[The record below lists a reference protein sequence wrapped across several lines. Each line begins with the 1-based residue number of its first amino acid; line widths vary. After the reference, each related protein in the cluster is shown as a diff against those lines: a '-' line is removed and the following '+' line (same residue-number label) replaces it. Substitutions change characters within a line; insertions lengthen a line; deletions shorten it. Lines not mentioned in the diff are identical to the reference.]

1 MVGIGTIMVSTGVL
15 SLHVA
20 VRWVV
25 VGIGTIMPSSRVLK
39 VDRGGGTL
47 GRESIRWLVGSVP
60 TRG

>member
-1 MVGIGTIMVSTGVL
+1 MVGIGTIMASTGAL
-15 SLHVA
+15 SPCLA

-39 VDRGGGTL
+39 LDRGGGTL
-47 GRESIRWLVGSVP
+47 GRESIRWLVGSVH

>member
-1 MVGIGTIMVSTGVL
+1 MVSTEVL

-25 VGIGTIMPSSRVLK
+25 VGIGTIMPSSRALK

-47 GRESIRWLVGSVP
+47 GRESIRWLGSF
-60 TRG
+60 TRQPDP